1 MLKLKLEEMK
11 LIVKL
16 FKNINTVVLAFLRGL
31 EYIVAFLTLD
41 NLFVVLAKYFY
52 RYKIESLTTTSI
64 IRIYMYAVLT

>member
-1 MLKLKLEEMK
+1 MK

-41 NLFVVLAKYFY
+41 NLIVVLAKYFY

>member
-41 NLFVVLAKYFY
+41 NLIVVLAKYFY